1 MRSASIQHS
10 RFSRSLRKEN
20 EPSSHTKAHVAYYA
34 EQNRLRL
41 FGLTRLASKG
51 FRERFEKRNLDALRL
66 GYAQGLKQYRVLLY
80 QHVTASV
87 LKEKKRDY
95 FTPEEIDAIQSHAG
109 K

>member
-1 MRSASIQHS
+1 MLSASIQHS

-51 FRERFEKRNLDALRL
+51 FRERFEKRNLRSPADRL
-66 GYAQGLKQYRVLLY
+66 AGNPRLY
-80 QHVTASV
+80 NRRFSR
-87 LKEKKRDY
+87 EWRY
-95 FTPEEIDAIQSHAG
+95 GFP
-109 K
+109 